1 MRVSILVPSDEYR
14 NYAGARIRYG
24 RLQPPLAQLGVNL
37 QLEDVANFMPDQAGC
52 DVLLISKCHDAR
64 SLIAAAGVSKR
75 KKLVGVDLFDDYF
88 SQFAD
93 ARLFGF
99 RNWLNQ
105 LLPICNFA
113 LCSTE
118 AMAKVTAMYRRD
130 LPVHVLNDPAEPV
143 ADLSA
148 ILEAKLA
155 CALDER
161 KIHLCWFG
169 IGDNPYFK
177 VGLSDLA
184 AHGGILQSLQR
195 SGMDIEL
202 NVLTNA
208 RALDSQGLALIN
220 RLPFRASI
228 QEWSEDRERDHL
240 SKAFACFLPVSAQAF
255 SVAKS
260 LNRAIT
266 ALSAGCQ
273 AISVGYPLYEPL
285 DSFIYRDPASFLSD
299 LTRRQMRHSAQTA
312 GKFASVLQ
320 GLASPAGEARA
331 FVNFLEGLASPT
343 VGSSR
348 NVVLVHGHEANGAAH
363 RLVHSIHGYS
373 AASPYCITE
382 LEFDVIFRGQWG
394 QPVMLVSQKVAGR
407 VRPEVR
413 TRLRE
418 SKFFGNGRYWEVLDD
433 NVEAIHGSSA
443 SAWHE
448 APVPLR
454 VATYG
459 RSVDEMRS
467 RIEQVFGPS
476 RTIISE
482 SSPIPFYSET
492 VSSTS

>member
-1 MRVSILVPSDEYR
+1 M
-14 NYAGARIRYG
+14 
-24 RLQPPLAQLGVNL
+24 
-37 QLEDVANFMPDQAGC
+37 
-52 DVLLISKCHDAR
+52 
-64 SLIAAAGVSKR
+64 
-75 KKLVGVDLFDDYF
+75 
-88 SQFAD
+88 
-93 ARLFGF
+93 
-99 RNWLNQ
+99 
-105 LLPICNFA
+105 
-113 LCSTE
+113 
-118 AMAKVTAMYRRD
+118 
-130 LPVHVLNDPAEPV
+130 
-143 ADLSA
+143 
-148 ILEAKLA
+148 
-155 CALDER
+155 
-161 KIHLCWFG
+161 
-169 IGDNPYFK
+169 
-177 VGLSDLA
+177 
-184 AHGGILQSLQR
+184 
-195 SGMDIEL
+195 
-202 NVLTNA
+202 
-208 RALDSQGLALIN
+208 
-220 RLPFRASI
+220 
-228 QEWSEDRERDHL
+228 
-240 SKAFACFLPVSAQAF
+240 
-255 SVAKS
+255 
-260 LNRAIT
+260 
-266 ALSAGCQ
+266 
-273 AISVGYPLYEPL
+273 GYPLYEPL

-320 GLASPAGEARA
+320 SLASPAAEARA